1 MQSAPD
7 DPHHLREK
15 SLHEVELAALEG
27 NAPFALRAAAKAE
40 LTRRRNKHNEALVD
54 KQIAAA
60 RDVSR
65 ATMWAAAAAIAAA
78 VGALIQAGVAVI
90 GLWAGK

>member
-1 MQSAPD
+1 MKAEPD

-15 SLHEVELAALEG
+15 PLHEVEEAALEG
-27 NAPFALRAAAKAE
+27 NAPFALRGAANAE
-40 LTRRRNKHNEALVD
+40 LTRRRMEHAEALVD

-60 RDVSR
+60 HDVSK
-65 ATMWAAAAAIAAA
+65 ATKWAATAAIASA

-90 GLWAGK
+90 GLWAEK